1 MQVKLINII
10 KSSIDLKTQIKHT
23 PKRQIMERT
32 VPTRASDEIDLYIR
46 TIYSLLRSSTRVR
59 IRTLEEVHAGMN
71 SSLHPLARQ
80 DAPDISSF
88 IYANLRLPDCMPDVQ
103 AVLLGQSATV
113 FEQSGLHQIENWTEV
128 TARARRRRCFFDN
141 ESLLACYIASRSD
154 IDDVVPMLTAYQ
166 IEWNKLHY
174 KLMEL
179 PLAEFSS
186 VAPDSQAGLQTLATI
201 LRISIEDLKRLETI
215 WGDQFFQMLVRI
227 REKKMDLEVQLF
239 SGSLNEYR
247 RATRFWWENI
257 ENNYPEIAQRPVY
270 FISSNTHSIPN
281 LLTGFALRQKDRLT
295 GFLQTEGDQPLRSE
309 WQDISHEEVP
319 SRPENFLYYILKK
332 YQSTAQGQDLLK
344 AQADYEAKYGI
355 YRFPSEHAFD
365 VEAQIINL
373 SALNPDTI
381 DPRLTPETI
390 AGQHTDWS
398 FLKESNA
405 LILNIDYPLG
415 LAAYNLLVK
424 IAEHTCPML
433 GVYIMGKAATL
444 NGRRGDVMIPNVTYD
459 EHSRNTFLYNNCFT
473 AGDVSPYLVYGTV
486 LDNQKSV
493 SVLGTYLQNAQIMKV
508 IYREGYTDIE
518 MEAGPYLSG
527 VSELFRPTR
536 HPVDEIVNLYG
547 LPFDLGILH
556 YASDTPL
563 TKGENLGA
571 GTLSYF
577 GVDSTYAASLVIL
590 RRIMQLEHDRIQ
602 KS

>member
-1 MQVKLINII
+1 
-10 KSSIDLKTQIKHT
+10 
-23 PKRQIMERT
+23 MERT
-32 VPTRASDEIDLYIR
+32 VPTRASEEIDLYIR
-46 TIYSLLRSSTRVR
+46 TMYSLLRSTTPVR

-80 DAPDISSF
+80 DTPDISSF
-88 IYANLRLPDCMPDVQ
+88 IYANLRLPDCLPDVK

-113 FEQSGLHQIENWTEV
+113 FDQSGYKNVENWTEV
-128 TARARRRRCFFDN
+128 TARARRRRCYYDG
-141 ESLLACYIASRSD
+141 EGLLACYIASRSD

-166 IEWNKLHY
+166 IEWNKLHHS
-174 KLMEL
+174 LMEL
-179 PLAEFSS
+179 SEEALGGIS
-186 VAPDSQAGLQTLATI
+186 PDSKEAFKLLGEVLKIPLEDV
-201 LRISIEDLKRLETI
+201 LRLKTI
-215 WGDQFFQMLVRI
+215 WGDQFLPMLQRI
-227 REKKMDLEVQLF
+227 QAQKLDLEVQLF

-257 ENNYPEIAQRPVY
+257 EDSYPKVKQRPVY

-281 LLTGFALRQKDRLT
+281 LLSGFALLHQDRLT
-295 GFLQTEGDQPLRSE
+295 AYLQSEGDEDLLAE
-309 WQDISHEEVP
+309 WHDISREEVP
-319 SRPENFLYYILKK
+319 SRPENFLYYVLKK
-332 YQSTAQGQDLLK
+332 YQATEAGQDLLA
-344 AQADYEAKYGI
+344 AQAEYEKQYGI
-355 YRFPSEHAFD
+355 YRFPSEHAFN
-365 VEAQIINL
+365 VEAQIIEL
-373 SALNPDTI
+373 SSLNPATI
-381 DPRLTPETI
+381 DPRLTPETF
-390 AGQHTDWS
+390 AGDHADWS
-398 FLKESNA
+398 FLEESRA

-459 EHSRNTFLYNNCFT
+459 EHSRNTFMYNNCFK

-493 SVLGTYLQNAQIMKV
+493 SVLGTYLQNARIMEV

-527 VSELFRPTR
+527 VSELYRPTR

-547 LPFDLGILH
+547 LPFELGILH

-571 GTLSYF
+571 GALSYF
-577 GVDSTYAASLVIL
+577 GVDSTYASSLAIL
-590 RRIMQLEHDRIQ
+590 RRIMQKEHDRITNHR
-602 KS
+602 